1 MGLFHFRLVPGF
13 DPHSVEE
20 YLFKFGL
27 TLLHHV
33 EPEEF
38 KQRYKIRTKMGLDV
52 IEVER
57 LAPAAVIGECKKMP
71 LGESSLLSQS
81 VANE

>member
-1 MGLFHFRLVPGF
+1 MGLFHFRLVLGF

-20 YLFKFGL
+20 YLSKFGL
-27 TLLHHV
+27 TPLHHV
-33 EPEEF
+33 EPEES

-57 LAPAAVIGECKKMP
+57 LALAAVIGECEKI
-71 LGESSLLSQS
+71 STR
-81 VANE
+81 

>member
-1 MGLFHFRLVPGF
+1 
-13 DPHSVEE
+13 
-20 YLFKFGL
+20 
-27 TLLHHV
+27 
-33 EPEEF
+33 
-38 KQRYKIRTKMGLDV
+38 MGLDV